1 MSSLE
6 SLRDNLLRNIEENLD
21 LIRIVNAIISQSG
34 LSVNLSS
41 EQRDFIVEWSFVRV
55 HAAWESFLE
64 SCFIAYMLGVQTTSG
79 FTPPRYVFPNDEQHA
94 LNIVLGGREYFPWT
108 APSAVREQS
117 ILYFED
123 GQPFR
128 QVLDSTTIELQEI
141 NTLRNAV
148 VHRSQGAVEK
158 FQSLVRDKILTAPP
172 DISPAR
178 FLLGTKSGTRRGRTY
193 FSYYCDKL
201 RVVAN
206 KLVPV

>member
-1 MSSLE
+1 MNSLE
-6 SLRDNLLRNIEENLD
+6 SLLDNLLRNIEDSLD
-21 LIRIVNAIISQSG
+21 LIRTVNAIISQPG
-34 LSVNLSS
+34 FSVNLSS
-41 EQRDFIVEWSFVRV
+41 EQRDFIVEWAFVKV

-64 SCFIAYMLGVQTTSG
+64 SCFIAYMLGVQTVSG
-79 FTPPRYVFPNDEQHA
+79 FTPRRYVFPNDEQHA
-94 LNIVLGGREYFPWT
+94 LNMILGDREYFPWT
-108 APSAVREQS
+108 APAAVRKQS

-128 QVLDSTTIELQEI
+128 QILESTTTELQEM

-148 VHRSQGAVEK
+148 VHRSQVATEK

-178 FLLGTKSGTRRGRTY
+178 FLLETKSGTRRGRTY